1 MRLASLLLGTL
12 GALRPFVDGAIVTTR
27 RADGS
32 SNNLRASSV
41 VEVVDVEE
49 QDVSAE
55 PEIVEQS
62 SHSTYEAYPLFSQH
76 LYRIM
81 QSSSSEEQSLLDQLQ
96 NAVFSYELKGRAKK
110 RVLERRRSLQG
121 KNAVKSSEPIA
132 EYNRVLASQADE
144 SHGDGHGDGHD
155 DAHSMVVHVTYEDI
169 YAILIFLLVA
179 TVAGVISSKLGMPAL
194 TGEIFT
200 GFLLGPPLADF
211 VPYPEALVLI
221 GEIGLITLLLEAGI
235 ELDVAQLRETGAK
248 ALAIGLTGTVLPL
261 AVGLGL
267 AIAQGAT
274 SMKSALA
281 VGASFSPTSLGV
293 AGSALKSGKIA
304 DTPVGQLI
312 VAACVVDDI
321 LALILLSIF
330 QVLVKDSPSIIEYFL
345 PIISSVGFLIVLGG
359 SAVTWMPKFIEN
371 RILAK
376 VPENYRDFTMFSI
389 MALMLSAYLPLMYY
403 TKASYLM
410 GAFLTGCSF
419 ALVDGAYKKFMH
431 KMHDVMIW
439 LLRVFFAASIG
450 FQVPVTLYSDPY
462 VVGWGFIMYAC
473 IIAKMPLGLY
483 VPQFEDKREGQTY
496 NPLTRDRLITGL
508 SMTCRGEMSFIIASF
523 ALGEGLFPAKIYAA
537 ITWAVLLSCIT
548 SPFMLLNLI
557 KYYNKKQR
565 AYLASTNPLK
575 QMAKGGDSKSP
586 LFLHVKVHSPAQWG
600 LQEKFRDILHELD
613 LEVVERRTN
622 RDGRGLDATVS
633 TDLYVRDKTMSIHL
647 LKIKE
652 QRKIKRALK
661 HDSSEESANL
671 CMTGS
676 FTGGTKSLSS
686 VSLKSLEKDEQNA
699 LENAAKEDDEIIER
713 CSKIEK
719 AIEALFGEGTT
730 VEVVVWNP
738 FPWDKVL
745 DEISKFYNVEESCY
759 TLTEKIDFFMGIF
772 DDIDTDGGGEIDRS
786 EMFQA
791 LENTGLNITEEG
803 VMTLFAM
810 IDEDGNGDI
819 DKDEWRT
826 TVEFYFELKGEV
838 NLRMASPHYSR
849 MESMAS
855 LTKFEKGGM
864 IDQMTAVSELD
875 EEVMP

>member
-1 MRLASLLLGTL
+1 M
-12 GALRPFVDGAIVTTR
+12 
-27 RADGS
+27 
-32 SNNLRASSV
+32 
-41 VEVVDVEE
+41 
-49 QDVSAE
+49 
-55 PEIVEQS
+55 
-62 SHSTYEAYPLFSQH
+62 
-76 LYRIM
+76 
-81 QSSSSEEQSLLDQLQ
+81 
-96 NAVFSYELKGRAKK
+96 
-110 RVLERRRSLQG
+110 
-121 KNAVKSSEPIA
+121 
-132 EYNRVLASQADE
+132 
-144 SHGDGHGDGHD
+144 
-155 DAHSMVVHVTYEDI
+155 
-169 YAILIFLLVA
+169 
-179 TVAGVISSKLGMPAL
+179 
-194 TGEIFT
+194 
-200 GFLLGPPLADF
+200 
-211 VPYPEALVLI
+211 PYPEALVLI

-248 ALAIGLTGTVLPL
+248 ALAIGLTGTALPL
-261 AVGLGL
+261 VVGLGL
-267 AIAQGAT
+267 AIAQGTT

-293 AGSALKSGKIA
+293 AGSALKSGKMA

-359 SAVTWMPKFIEN
+359 SAVTWMPKFIDN

-450 FQVPVTLYSDPY
+450 FQVPVTLYSDPF

-473 IIAKMPLGLY
+473 IIAKLPLGLY

-496 NPLTRDRLITGL
+496 SPLMRDRLITGL

-575 QMAKGGDSKSP
+575 QMAKGGDVTKSP
-586 LFLHVKVHSPAQWG
+586 LFLHVKVLSPAQWG
-600 LQEKFRDILHELD
+600 LQEKFRDILNELD

-633 TDLYVRDKTMSIHL
+633 TDLYVRDRTMSIHL
-647 LKIKE
+647 LKIQE
-652 QRKIKRALK
+652 QRKIKLALSP
-661 HDSSEESANL
+661 DTSETSEESESSFRSAF
-671 CMTGS
+671 CRSGS

-686 VSLKSLEKDEQNA
+686 VSFQSLEKDEQDA
-699 LENAAKEDDEIIER
+699 IEKAAKEDDEIIER
-713 CSKIEK
+713 GREIEK
-719 AIEALFGEGTT
+719 AIEAVFGEGTT
-730 VEVVVWNP
+730 AEVVVWNP

-772 DDIDTDGGGEIDRS
+772 DDIDTDGGGEIDRA
-786 EMFQA
+786 EMFHA

-819 DKDEWRT
+819 DKDEWR
-826 TVEFYFELKGEV
+826 
-838 NLRMASPHYSR
+838 
-849 MESMAS
+849 
-855 LTKFEKGGM
+855 
-864 IDQMTAVSELD
+864 
-875 EEVMP
+875 

>member
-1 MRLASLLLGTL
+1 
-12 GALRPFVDGAIVTTR
+12 
-27 RADGS
+27 
-32 SNNLRASSV
+32 
-41 VEVVDVEE
+41 
-49 QDVSAE
+49 
-55 PEIVEQS
+55 
-62 SHSTYEAYPLFSQH
+62 
-76 LYRIM
+76 
-81 QSSSSEEQSLLDQLQ
+81 
-96 NAVFSYELKGRAKK
+96 
-110 RVLERRRSLQG
+110 
-121 KNAVKSSEPIA
+121 
-132 EYNRVLASQADE
+132 
-144 SHGDGHGDGHD
+144 
-155 DAHSMVVHVTYEDI
+155 
-169 YAILIFLLVA
+169 
-179 TVAGVISSKLGMPAL
+179 MPAL

-200 GFLLGPPLADF
+200 GFLLGPPLGEFGGIERASTRDVWPISSTSACSVITADF

-235 ELDVAQLRETGAK
+235 ELDIAQLRETGTK

-267 AIAQGAT
+267 ALAQGTT

-293 AGSALKSGKIA
+293 AGSALKSGKMA

-359 SAVTWMPKFIEN
+359 SAVTWMPKFIDN

-473 IIAKMPLGLY
+473 VIAKLPLGLY

-496 NPLTRDRLITGL
+496 SPLTRDRLITGL

-523 ALGEGLFPAKIYAA
+523 ALGEGLFPARIYAA
-537 ITWAVLLSCIT
+537 ITWAVLLSCVT

-575 QMAKGGDSKSP
+575 QMAKGGDSTKSP
-586 LFLHVKVHSPAQWG
+586 LFLHIKVQSPAQWG
-600 LQEKFRDILHELD
+600 LQERFRDILSELD
-613 LEVVERRTN
+613 LEVVERRTH
-622 RDGRGLDATVS
+622 RDGRGLDATVN
-633 TDLYVRDKTMSIHL
+633 TDLYVRDRTMSIHL

-661 HDSSEESANL
+661 HDPLENSVL
-671 CMTGS
+671 CVTGS
-676 FTGGTKSLSS
+676 LTGGTKSLSC
-686 VSLKSLEKDEQNA
+686 VSLKSLEKDDQEA
-699 LENAAKEDDEIIER
+699 IENAAKEDDEIIER
-713 CSKIEK
+713 GQKIEK
-719 AIEALFGEGTT
+719 AIEEVIGEGAT

-745 DEISKFYNVEESCY
+745 DEISKFYNVEDSCY
-759 TLTEKIDFFMGIF
+759 TLAEKIDFFMEIF
-772 DDIDTDGGGEIDRS
+772 DKIDTDGGGEIDRS
-786 EMFQA
+786 EMLQA
-791 LENTGLNITEEG
+791 LENAGLNITEEG

-819 DKDEWRT
+819 DKDEWR
-826 TVEFYFELKGEV
+826 
-838 NLRMASPHYSR
+838 
-849 MESMAS
+849 
-855 LTKFEKGGM
+855 
-864 IDQMTAVSELD
+864 
-875 EEVMP
+875 

>member
-1 MRLASLLLGTL
+1 
-12 GALRPFVDGAIVTTR
+12 
-27 RADGS
+27 
-32 SNNLRASSV
+32 
-41 VEVVDVEE
+41 
-49 QDVSAE
+49 
-55 PEIVEQS
+55 
-62 SHSTYEAYPLFSQH
+62 
-76 LYRIM
+76 
-81 QSSSSEEQSLLDQLQ
+81 
-96 NAVFSYELKGRAKK
+96 
-110 RVLERRRSLQG
+110 
-121 KNAVKSSEPIA
+121 
-132 EYNRVLASQADE
+132 
-144 SHGDGHGDGHD
+144 
-155 DAHSMVVHVTYEDI
+155 
-169 YAILIFLLVA
+169 
-179 TVAGVISSKLGMPAL
+179 
-194 TGEIFT
+194 
-200 GFLLGPPLADF
+200 
-211 VPYPEALVLI
+211 
-221 GEIGLITLLLEAGI
+221 
-235 ELDVAQLRETGAK
+235 
-248 ALAIGLTGTVLPL
+248 
-261 AVGLGL
+261 
-267 AIAQGAT
+267 
-274 SMKSALA
+274 MKSALA